1 LNKIQ
6 GLKELGKQYNLDEDL
21 ENEEKKNENGVIEAP
36 IKKFSHAQTMKYSF
50 DGYLE
55 VDKNQVLS
63 NIGAMFLKDLK
74 FERRYFTLRNNVLY
88 CYNNKDSENSICDY
102 QLSDFIECKKV
113 KEDNE
118 KAMFYIKMKGKNSDT
133 EKVLN
138 LKAETVQKKLLWIK
152 TINEAMKVKA
162 VAEIFGLNDKQAK
175 LFFDQLPIFEDIEDL
190 PALQFPIYL

>member
-1 LNKIQ
+1 
-6 GLKELGKQYNLDEDL
+6 
-21 ENEEKKNENGVIEAP
+21 
-36 IKKFSHAQTMKYSF
+36 
-50 DGYLE
+50 
-55 VDKNQVLS
+55 
-63 NIGAMFLKDLK
+63 
-74 FERRYFTLRNNVLY
+74 
-88 CYNNKDSENSICDY
+88 
-102 QLSDFIECKKV
+102 
-113 KEDNE
+113 
-118 KAMFYIKMKGKNSDT
+118 MFYIKMKGKNSDT